1 MTELTK
7 SERRSIW
14 RLIQQA
20 KAKTMQPT
28 DDPAVNTLQDDIRR
42 EANKL
47 ERLLL
52 AERMT

>member
-14 RLIQQA
+14 RLIQVA
-20 KAKTMQPT
+20 KAKTVRPT
-28 DDPAVNTLQDDIRR
+28 IDPAINTLQDNIRR